1 MRHWWFSRP
10 VSFLSLRLSL
20 GWPSLFFVRPSCCC
34 CPSGTV
40 VHTTFNSLRL
50 SPFFSFCVVLTR
62 RWRQVASRYN
72 GAPAAPPNLASRVPT
87 TKEWRCNASTGFS
100 LSKFRLFLQ
109 NNHKPLLS
117 RKWSC
122 PCLSITIFTDSLPET
137 DRERVASAAGFHAGH
152 LCTIS
157 FNGLFSVA
165 DFLDFHSAEL
175 WYFWTSVWLFP
186 PS

>member
-10 VSFLSLRLSL
+10 VAFLSLRLSL

-100 LSKFRLFLQ
+100 LSKFMLFY
-109 NNHKPLLS
+109 K
-117 RKWSC
+117 
-122 PCLSITIFTDSLPET
+122 ITISHYYPGSGRVLVSRLPYLPT
-137 DRERVASAAGFHAGH
+137 PYQRQVERAAAGFHAEH

-175 WYFWTSVWLFP
+175 
-186 PS
+186 